1 LFLSPERIVMRP
13 LLHCCRLVP
22 VLVLLLFLVPS
33 AGHGAPPGNVSPPA
47 RVPVQEAVQENG
59 PAEATGP
66 GVLDQLKEMPEER
79 PAPIRT
85 EQIDRA
91 GEQLGLRV
99 GVFGLELAP
108 LLGNW
113 INRDLAW
120 GITWL
125 KLLFCL
131 ALFVLILA
139 VERLVRWLI
148 KRRLRLE
155 ATHTDTHGW
164 YALLLR
170 ALSRPL
176 SLFLFVY
183 GSYGALSPLFS
194 HLNRP
199 GAPGHLIQAIRWA
212 ADAGGTVA
220 ALWFLHRLLRLLDHQ
235 LNRWA
240 RTQQHTLA
248 VTVATLSE
256 RFRAPLNLLVL
267 VVFARLVSPLFGFG
281 PALQALIGQL
291 FGILLIA
298 VVTWLTVQGL
308 NVLETVVLR
317 TYHLDVADNLRA
329 RKMHTQIRFLKRLV
343 ISLIVVL
350 AGGSMLM
357 VFDRVRQL
365 GTSILA
371 SAGIIGIVV
380 GLAAQRS
387 ITNMLVG
394 LQIALTQPIRLDD
407 VVIVEG
413 EWGRIEEITTTY
425 VVGPAPADRALHVFY
440 RKTLP
445 ELDAGLFGAAGYG
458 LPAHRLH
465 PAGGRGA
472 RGVAAGGGRVA
483 LVGRQGGRGA
493 GHGHQCA
500 DHGTAPAGQRQGRL
514 GPVRPALR
522 GARTDDCLPAG
533 ALPEQ
538 PAAAAGRTAPGLNG
552 GGRRLSPPA
561 GCPVGPGGRAPRR
574 APPPRPAGR
583 ACG

>member
-1 LFLSPERIVMRP
+1 MCTSLRF
-13 LLHCCRLVP
+13 CRLLP
-22 VLVLLLFLVPS
+22 VLVLILFLLPALS
-33 AGHGAPPGNVSPPA
+33 HGASPEPA
-47 RVPVQEAVQENG
+47 KAAVEAVPED
-59 PAEATGP
+59 TGP

-99 GVFGLELAP
+99 GIFGLELAP

-113 INRDLAW
+113 INRELAW

-131 ALFVLILA
+131 ALFVLILT

-155 ATHTDTHGW
+155 AAHSETPGW
-164 YALLLR
+164 YAILLR
-170 ALSRPL
+170 GLSRPL
-176 SLFLFVY
+176 SLFLWVY
-183 GSYGALSPLFS
+183 GTYGALSPLFS

-199 GAPGHLIQAIRWA
+199 GPTEHLTYAIRWA
-212 ADAGGTVA
+212 ADAGGTLA

-240 RTQQHTLA
+240 QTQQRA
-248 VTVATLSE
+248 VAMTVATLSR

-281 PALQALIGQL
+281 PTLQTLIGQL
-291 FGILLIA
+291 FGILLIV

-308 NVLETVVLR
+308 NVLENVMLSA
-317 TYHLDVADNLRA
+317 YHLDVADNLRA
-329 RKMHTQIRFLKRLV
+329 RKMHTQVRFLKRLV
-343 ISLIVVL
+343 ISLIFVL

-371 SAGIIGIVV
+371 SAGIIGLVV

-407 VVIVEG
+407 VVIVKG

-425 VVGPAPADRALHVFY
+425 VVVKLWDLRRLIVPTTWFTENPFQNWTRVSSELLGTVFLHVDY
-440 RKTLP
+440 TLP
-445 ELDAGLFGAAGYG
+445 VDAVREELQRVVSESPWWNGK
-458 LPAHRLH
+458 
-465 PAGGRGA
+465 
-472 RGVAAGGGRVA
+472 VAAVQVTDSTEHTMELRLLVSAKDASALFDLRCEVRERMIAFLQDRYPGSLPRV
-483 LVGRQGGRGA
+483 R
-493 GHGHQCA
+493 A
-500 DHGTAPAGQRQGRL
+500 DLQQ
-514 GPVRPALR
+514 
-522 GARTDDCLPAG
+522 
-533 ALPEQ
+533 
-538 PAAAAGRTAPGLNG
+538 
-552 GGRRLSPPA
+552 S
-561 GCPVGPGGRAPRR
+561 
-574 APPPRPAGR
+574 
-583 ACG
+583 

>member
-1 LFLSPERIVMRP
+1 MRP
-13 LLHCCRLVP
+13 LLHCCRLLP
-22 VLVLLLFLVPS
+22 VLVLLLFLAPS
-33 AGHGAPPGNVSPPA
+33 AGHGAPPENVSPPA
-47 RVPVQEAVQENG
+47 RVRVQEAVQENG
-59 PAEATGP
+59 PAEDTGP

-91 GEQLGLRV
+91 GEQLGLQV
-99 GVFGLELAP
+99 GAFGLELAP
-108 LLGNW
+108 FIGDW
-113 INRDLAW
+113 VNRELAW

-131 ALFVLILA
+131 ALFVLILT

-155 ATHTDTHGW
+155 ATHADTLGW

-170 ALSRPL
+170 GLSRPL

-220 ALWFLHRLLRLLDHQ
+220 ALWFLHRLLRLLDQQ
-235 LNRWA
+235 LHRWA
-240 RTQQHTLA
+240 HTQQHTVA

-281 PALQALIGQL
+281 PTLQTLIGQL
-291 FGILLIA
+291 FGILLIV

-308 NVLETVVLR
+308 NVLETLVLS

-371 SAGIIGIVV
+371 SAGIIGLVV

-425 VVGPAPADRALHVFY
+425 VVVKLWDLRRLIVPSTYFTEKPFQNWTRVSSELLGTVFLHTDY
-440 RKTLP
+440 TLP
-445 ELDAGLFGAAGYG
+445 VTVVREELQRVVGESPWWDGK
-458 LPAHRLH
+458 
-465 PAGGRGA
+465 
-472 RGVAAGGGRVA
+472 VAAVQVTDTSAQAMELRLLVSARDASA
-483 LVGRQGGRGA
+483 LFDLRCEVRERMIAFLQERYPDSLPRLRAELHRG
-493 GHGHQCA
+493 
-500 DHGTAPAGQRQGRL
+500 
-514 GPVRPALR
+514 
-522 GARTDDCLPAG
+522 
-533 ALPEQ
+533 
-538 PAAAAGRTAPGLNG
+538 
-552 GGRRLSPPA
+552 
-561 GCPVGPGGRAPRR
+561 
-574 APPPRPAGR
+574 
-583 ACG
+583 

>member
-1 LFLSPERIVMRP
+1 MRP

-425 VVGPAPADRALHVFY
+425 VVVKLWDLRRLIVPSTYFTEKPFQNWTRVSSELLGTVFLHTDY
-440 RKTLP
+440 TLP
-445 ELDAGLFGAAGYG
+445 
-458 LPAHRLH
+458 
-465 PAGGRGA
+465 
-472 RGVAAGGGRVA
+472 VAAVREELQRVVGESPWWDGKVAAVQVTDTSAQTMELRLLVSARDASA
-483 LVGRQGGRGA
+483 LFDLRCEVRERMIAFLQERYPDSLPRLRAELHRG
-493 GHGHQCA
+493 
-500 DHGTAPAGQRQGRL
+500 
-514 GPVRPALR
+514 
-522 GARTDDCLPAG
+522 
-533 ALPEQ
+533 
-538 PAAAAGRTAPGLNG
+538 
-552 GGRRLSPPA
+552 
-561 GCPVGPGGRAPRR
+561 
-574 APPPRPAGR
+574 
-583 ACG
+583 